1 MSALRMC
8 DLGHVSRAGLYRF
21 DPKAEKPDDDLDL
34 RDDIQRIA
42 LEFPYY
48 GRPRITAELKR
59 RG

>member
-21 DPKAEKPDDDLDL
+21 DPKAETADDDLDL
-34 RDDIQRIA
+34 RDEIQRIA
-42 LEFPYY
+42 LEFPCN
-48 GRPRITAELKR
+48 GRLRITAELER